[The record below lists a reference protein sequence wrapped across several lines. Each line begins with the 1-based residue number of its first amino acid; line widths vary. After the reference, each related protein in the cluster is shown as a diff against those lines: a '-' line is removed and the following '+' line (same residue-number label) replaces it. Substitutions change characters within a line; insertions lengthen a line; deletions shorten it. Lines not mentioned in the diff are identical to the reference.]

1 MQILIGTGN
10 PAKFERYKKILSNF
24 ENLELFSLKDI
35 DLKLPIIEDGLTAE
49 ANARK
54 KAREYAKVSQMP
66 VLSVDEALYIDA
78 LSPEEQ
84 PGTNVRRITG
94 RTATDEELLSAF
106 LARTNHI
113 AQEKRTVTWLYAICL
128 ALPNGQEYFEQI
140 ELHEMFTNEPSL
152 PMIPG
157 YPLSSILFDP
167 ILGKTQSN
175 FTPEEYENYLQP
187 VLEKVRRIVEIFIR
201 PNK

>member
-1 MQILIGTGN
+1 MQILIGTAN

-24 ENLELFSLKDI
+24 QHLKLLSLKEI
-35 DLKLPIIEDGLTAE
+35 DLKIPIIEDGLTAE

-78 LSPEEQ
+78 LPPEEQ
-84 PGTNVRRITG
+84 PGTNVRRIIG
-94 RTATDEELLSAF
+94 KTATDEELLSAF
-106 LARTNHI
+106 LAKTNHI
-113 AQEKRTVTWLYAICL
+113 APEERTVTWIYAICL
-128 ALPNGQEYFEQI
+128 ALPNGQEYFEQV
-140 ELHEMFTNEPSL
+140 ELNEMFTTEPSL
-152 PMIPG
+152 PMIKG

-187 VLEKVRRIVEIFIR
+187 VLEKVKNIVE
-201 PNK
+201 NLYHV

>member
-24 ENLELFSLKDI
+24 QHLKLLSLKDI
-35 DLKLPIIEDGLTAE
+35 DLELPILEDGLTAE

-78 LSPEEQ
+78 LPPTEQ
-84 PGTNVRRITG
+84 PGTNVRRIIG
-94 RTATDEELLSAF
+94 KTATDEELLSAF
-106 LARTNHI
+106 LAKTNHI
-113 AQEKRTVTWLYAICL
+113 ALENRTVTWIYAICL
-128 ALPNGQEYFEQI
+128 ALPNGQEYFEQV
-140 ELHEMFTNEPSL
+140 ELHERFTNEPSL
-152 PMIPG
+152 PMIQG

-167 ILGKTQSN
+167 ILKKTQSN
-175 FTPEEYENYLQP
+175 FTSEEYDNYLQP
-187 VLEKVRRIVEIFIR
+187 VLEKVRNIVENIYKI
-201 PNK
+201 

>member
-24 ENLELFSLKDI
+24 QHLTLLSLKDI

-66 VLSVDEALYIDA
+66 VLSVDEALYINA
-78 LSPEEQ
+78 LPPEEQ
-84 PGTNVRRITG
+84 PGTNVRRMIG
-94 RTATDEELLSAF
+94 KTATDEELLSAF
-106 LARTNHI
+106 LAKTNHI
-113 AQEKRTVTWLYAICL
+113 PPEKRTVTWIYAICL
-128 ALPNGQEYFEQI
+128 ALPNGQEYFEQV
-140 ELHEMFTNEPSL
+140 ELNEMFTTEPSL
-152 PMIPG
+152 PMIKG

-175 FTPEEYENYLQP
+175 FTSEEYENYLQP
-187 VLEKVRRIVEIFIR
+187 VLEKVNNIVKNIYQI
-201 PNK
+201 

>member
-24 ENLELFSLKDI
+24 QHLTLLSLKDI

-66 VLSVDEALYIDA
+66 VLSVDEALYINA
-78 LSPEEQ
+78 LPPEEQ
-84 PGTNVRRITG
+84 PGTNVRRIIG
-94 RTATDEELLSAF
+94 KTATDEELLSAF
-106 LARTNHI
+106 LAKTNHI
-113 AQEKRTVTWLYAICL
+113 PPEKRTVTWIYAICL
-128 ALPNGQEYFEQI
+128 ALPNGQEYFDQV
-140 ELHEMFTNEPSL
+140 ELNEMFTTEPSL
-152 PMIPG
+152 PMIKG

-175 FTPEEYENYLQP
+175 FTSEEYENYLEP
-187 VLEKVRRIVEIFIR
+187 VLEKVKNIVE
-201 PNK
+201 NLYQV